1 MQTTTTSTRLQES
14 CLPRALLQCLH
25 SHARRRDPVSLLVS
39 VDTSSEH
46 LINLNVDYVSP
57 SCIMP
62 DGVWP
67 LFSGGFYTL
76 IVIPIIPFMLCGL
89 LYILARLWARYVKR
103 ERILGIRCGFMV
115 ASPELAYQYG
125 LRCFKASVPFPGIV
139 YNNMCQL
146 VFNVFSCQELRNGVF
161 VMAAAPAIVCWE
173 SETHR
178 GLVVAAIMALFVY
191 VIGVPVFTL
200 GTVLY
205 ARRKDLLRHP
215 DFLLAFG
222 FFYTWYSKRPQASIP
237 DTALNKTN
245 PFVACR
251 APLLLVGNP
260 AVHPKVLSVP
270 LCCRVSLTSCRPSGA
285 D

>member
-1 MQTTTTSTRLQES
+1 
-14 CLPRALLQCLH
+14 
-25 SHARRRDPVSLLVS
+25 
-39 VDTSSEH
+39 
-46 LINLNVDYVSP
+46 
-57 SCIMP
+57 
-62 DGVWP
+62 
-67 LFSGGFYTL
+67 
-76 IVIPIIPFMLCGL
+76 
-89 LYILARLWARYVKR
+89 
-103 ERILGIRCGFMV
+103 MV
-115 ASPELAYQYG
+115 ASPELAYLYG
-125 LRCFKASVPFPGIV
+125 LRIFKACVPFPGIV